1 MFESEL
7 SGRIPMESPF
17 YNYQTQRK
25 FYNESN
31 QLALMDGV
39 QLEAWR
45 LAKTQSN
52 GDGLTSVINGTFCVR
67 FLSSLTFDLHLF
79 KTKVLFVDEFI

>member
-1 MFESEL
+1 
-7 SGRIPMESPF
+7 
-17 YNYQTQRK
+17 
-25 FYNESN
+25 
-31 QLALMDGV
+31 MDGV